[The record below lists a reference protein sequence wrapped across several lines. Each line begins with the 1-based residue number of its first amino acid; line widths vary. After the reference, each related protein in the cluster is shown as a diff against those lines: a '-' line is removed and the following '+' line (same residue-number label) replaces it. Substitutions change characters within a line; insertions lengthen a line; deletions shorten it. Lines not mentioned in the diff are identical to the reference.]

1 MSEEQGY
8 SGKALECL
16 KKNNAKVGDS
26 IKITAGLQTY
36 SGILMPRYESGD
48 DKHLVLKLGNG
59 YNVSIV
65 VSDIQKIQILSSPE
79 AKPKQSEER
88 KEDLVEK
95 MRIRAGVPSP
105 KIKILW
111 TGGTITSSV
120 DYKTGG
126 VTPKENSYD
135 IYEEAPELKNLFD
148 GDGEYLAGLKP
159 NIDTEVLF
167 TEFSE
172 NLQPDH
178 WIKIA
183 EKLDSLADSDYK
195 GILVAHGTDTM
206 HYTSSFL
213 SFALAGFPIPVAL
226 VGSQRSPDR
235 ASSDATQNL
244 IAASKFLVESNT
256 KGIFLVMHHND
267 NDQTVACHLG
277 TRVRKN
283 HTSKRG
289 AFETMG
295 GDPAFIIAEG
305 KIKKNMQDDFFKDE
319 KYNPRMK
326 IGTKVS
332 LVKYHPGY
340 DPKLIENLIQTG
352 CKAIIFEG
360 TGLGHVGRT
369 MYDVVKNAKENDLFL
384 GMTSQCIDGRV
395 RMTVYE
401 SGRDLLE
408 LGITPLENM
417 TPETSLVKAMWA
429 LGNSNDV
436 DEMKSLM
443 LKNIAS
449 EF

>member
-1 MSEEQGY
+1 MSDTKGY

-16 KKNNAKVGDS
+16 KKNNVKAGDS
-26 IKITAGLQTY
+26 IKITADLTY

-48 DKHLVLKLGNG
+48 DKHLVVKLGSG
-59 YNVSIV
+59 YNVGINV
-65 VSDIQKIQILSSPE
+65 DEIEKIQIVSSSEVKPE
-79 AKPKQSEER
+79 PSQER
-88 KEDLVEK
+88 KEDTEL
-95 MRIRAGVPSP
+95 P
-105 KIKILW
+105 KILLLS
-111 TGGTITSSV
+111 TGGTIASKV
-120 DYKTGG
+120 DYRTGA
-126 VTPKENSYD
+126 VTPALSASDLN
-135 IYEEAPELKNLFD
+135 EAVPEL
-148 GDGEYLAGLKP
+148 GEIA
-159 NIDTEVLF
+159 NIDAEVLF
-167 TEFSE
+167 SEYSE
-172 NLQPDH
+172 NLQPEH
-178 WIKIA
+178 WSKIA
-183 EKLDSLADSDYK
+183 EKLDSLANSDYK
-195 GILVAHGTDTM
+195 GILIAHGTDTM

-226 VGSQRSPDR
+226 VGSQRSSDR
-235 ASSDATQNL
+235 PSSDAAINL

-256 KGIFLVMHHND
+256 KGVFLVMHHND
-267 NDQTVACHLG
+267 DDQTVACHAG

-295 GDPAFIIAEG
+295 GHPAFIITEG
-305 KIKKNMQDDFFKDE
+305 KIKKNIQDDFFKDA

-326 IGTKVS
+326 IDTKVA

-384 GMTSQCIDGRV
+384 GMTSQCIDGRIN
-395 RMTVYE
+395 MNVYE

-429 LGNSNDV
+429 LGNSKNY

-443 LKNIAS
+443 LENIAS